1 MKLFSN
7 YEKNYMYLKQEKPRL
22 EPELIIFFLSLL
34 NSLINKKDKKEKF
47 YLENNLISILI
58 EISEYFEANKLF
70 YERNII
76 LSILLDID
84 FYKNKEDIFKCE
96 QIINILKKDVLDK
109 ASNNK
114 YILTKEFL
122 YRILIMDFCLE
133 TKDNHKFFMELIFGF
148 ISIEEK
154 YKQKNPDLCKLIHDE
169 FIN

>member
-1 MKLFSN
+1 MHLIFLSNGIDFLTFQLHNIFSKIKYINLLNIYLYETLSFIMKLFSN

-76 LSILLDID
+76 LSIILDID
-84 FYKNKEDIFKCE
+84 FYKNKEDVFKCE
-96 QIINILKKDVLDK
+96 QVIKYIFLKK
-109 ASNNK
+109 
-114 YILTKEFL
+114 
-122 YRILIMDFCLE
+122 M
-133 TKDNHKFFMELIFGF
+133 
-148 ISIEEK
+148 
-154 YKQKNPDLCKLIHDE
+154 
-169 FIN
+169 